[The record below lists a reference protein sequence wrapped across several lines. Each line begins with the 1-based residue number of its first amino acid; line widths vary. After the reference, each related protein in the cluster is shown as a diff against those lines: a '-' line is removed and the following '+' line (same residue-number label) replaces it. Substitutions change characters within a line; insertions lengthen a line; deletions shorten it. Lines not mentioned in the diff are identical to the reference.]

1 MMFKTVIVALGAL
14 VMGVRAEAAVDPAVQ
29 EAVILALAKAIPKD
43 EIAYALASPA
53 AFAAGVQSCISE
65 GKPPT
70 WYSAIPTSI
79 ITLLPEVYPHE
90 TSATPTPTPTPSATP
105 TPTPTPTPSVT
116 PSATPSSS
124 AAPKSSSAVV
134 SSSSTSKSIPYP
146 TVGLNSTVVMPSMTA
161 TGIVSVTLTPSGT
174 STAPAIP
181 TFTGAASKLSFSA
194 GVGAVV
200 GLLGMLAL

>member
-70 WYSAIPTSI
+70 CVPSRDIRYTNAYAYSHTDSHA
-79 ITLLPEVYPHE
+79 YPH
-90 TSATPTPTPTPSATP
+90 
-105 TPTPTPTPSVT
+105 PSVT

-181 TFTGAASKLSFSA
+181 TFIGAASKLSFSA